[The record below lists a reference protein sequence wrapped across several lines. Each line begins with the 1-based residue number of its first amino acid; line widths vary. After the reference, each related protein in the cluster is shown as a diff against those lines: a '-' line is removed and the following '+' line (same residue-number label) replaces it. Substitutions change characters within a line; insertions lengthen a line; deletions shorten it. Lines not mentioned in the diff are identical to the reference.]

1 MALKLDSSRNQLL
14 VVNTR
19 LVVYVVAIGFAA
31 YLTGIFAMN
40 LENATTIL
48 NVYGV
53 FEPCF
58 VGSFASIIGISGGML
73 YYLKRTRVLPSLP
86 ENID

>member
-40 LENATTIL
+40 LDNSITL
-48 NVYGV
+48 LYVYGI
-53 FEPCF
+53 FEAIF
-58 VGSFASIIGISGGML
+58 VGSFVSIIVISGCIL
-73 YYLKRTRVLPSLP
+73 YYLKRSRVLPSLP